1 MVMLFPYIWSM
12 YKALRLR
19 TRYLVVY
26 KFIDMSFYR
35 LHAENCRYLWYGMD
49 YPFKRKPQKMVADEF
64 FECIWPF
71 CGVYV

>member
-1 MVMLFPYIWSM
+1 MGMLFPYIWSM

-35 LHAENCRYLWYGMD
+35 LHAENGRYLWYGRD
-49 YPFKRKPQKMVADEF
+49 
-64 FECIWPF
+64 
-71 CGVYV
+71 

>member
-1 MVMLFPYIWSM
+1 MGMLFPYIWSM

-26 KFIDMSFYR
+26 KFIDMWFYR

-49 YPFKRKPQKMVADEF
+49 
-64 FECIWPF
+64 
-71 CGVYV
+71 